1 MTWEEEAG
9 MRGRKRVSKEGE
21 ETKKM
26 MELDL
31 DFAQT
36 SAVIV
41 NMVILIIIIIII
53 VLYKGNLADRKSVPY
68 NIKTAE

>member
-1 MTWEEEAG
+1 MTWEKEAG
-9 MRGRKRVSKEGE
+9 MKGRKRVSKEGE
-21 ETKKM
+21 ERKKM

-41 NMVILIIIIIII
+41 NMV
-53 VLYKGNLADRKSVPY
+53 VLYYHHHYHRSSQENLSRSKMCV
-68 NIKTAE
+68 I